1 MVNYRVDTMKSG
13 DLVKVSNK
21 VHDEFGCFGVIVET
35 SSIEEKF
42 LRFFSLMGESDQK
55 GEFIWR

>member
-1 MVNYRVDTMKSG
+1 MKSG